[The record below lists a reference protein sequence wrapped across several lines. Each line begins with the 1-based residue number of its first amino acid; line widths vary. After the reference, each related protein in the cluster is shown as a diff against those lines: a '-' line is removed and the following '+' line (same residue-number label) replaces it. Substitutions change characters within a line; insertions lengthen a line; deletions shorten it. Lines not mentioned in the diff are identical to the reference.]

1 MQIMSMKI
9 YNLRKEEKQQI
20 LLIYSSAII
29 FCESTLQ
36 MSMGLSFLINFK
48 CREFMEYFLVGYY
61 DFQLEQP
68 LPYLIWNFGV
78 EFSLEQ
84 IPKWIPF
91 LLQPLKSITN
101 KLRVRPQTF

>member
-1 MQIMSMKI
+1 MHIMSMKT

-48 CREFMEYFLVGYY
+48 CREFMEYFL
-61 DFQLEQP
+61 FIHE
-68 LPYLIWNFGV
+68 
-78 EFSLEQ
+78 E
-84 IPKWIPF
+84 IPKYNF
-91 LLQPLKSITN
+91 N
-101 KLRVRPQTF
+101 AMER